1 MLSYCGIR
9 VKEFVTDGNV
19 LLLEKK
25 KKKSRKQIMEV
36 RVNMIH

>member
-19 LLLEKK
+19 LLLK